1 MRQIV
6 YASLPLG
13 EGILLDPFMGCGSTI
28 AAAESIGYF
37 AIGIEKYEKYY
48 YSSLKAV
55 PMLSKL

>member
-28 AAAESIGYF
+28 AAAESVGYL
-37 AIGIEKYEKYY
+37 AIGVEKYEKYY
-48 YSSLKAV
+48 SSSLKAV
-55 PMLSKL
+55 PILSKL